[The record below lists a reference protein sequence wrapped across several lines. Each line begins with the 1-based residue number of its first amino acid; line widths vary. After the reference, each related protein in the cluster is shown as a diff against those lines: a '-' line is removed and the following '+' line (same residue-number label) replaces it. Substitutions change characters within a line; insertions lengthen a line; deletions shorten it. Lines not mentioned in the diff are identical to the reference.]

1 MVVAELPIS
10 CTVIHMWTHCGSL
23 HHASVIVVGI
33 DRNYDPPLYSISF
46 ERNNQDKTVEHSSL
60 EPSGVS
66 LSLKPAVDLACPE
79 SIDSMPSAGADV
91 EEMLSTSN
99 PERVGAAAANE
110 YGLPR
115 RFGRTLGK
123 RPSSPTGLH
132 ADIDHVERTLQ
143 QQPSDEARL
152 EALNWIVKEL
162 ARHDLGMAKRS
173 DDPDG
178 LLACLKRLR
187 TARSEKGADNTGAC
201 SKDGGPHNKDDG
213 ATTSAVLPDLGP
225 VGKKQMSLDPRVLR
239 DLDGEATLKNIE
251 KAMKSSSQHTRLL
264 SRLGKQVAHALV
276 RVHAC
281 THKCTHPCTHIG
293 THSRTHACTH
303 GRTHGRMHGRT
314 ITGTVTRARAHTHMY
329 THMVTYVHRNAT
341 HAGREGA

>member
-1 MVVAELPIS
+1 MA
-10 CTVIHMWTHCGSL
+10 
-23 HHASVIVVGI
+23 
-33 DRNYDPPLYSISF
+33 
-46 ERNNQDKTVEHSSL
+46 
-60 EPSGVS
+60 
-66 LSLKPAVDLACPE
+66 AV
-79 SIDSMPSAGADV
+79 
-91 EEMLSTSN
+91 
-99 PERVGAAAANE
+99 NE
-110 YGLPR
+110 YGLLR
-115 RFGRTLGK
+115 WFGGRERSTLGK
-123 RPSSPTGLH
+123 RPSSPTEKD

-143 QQPSDEARL
+143 QQPSDEAQL

-251 KAMKSSSQHTRLL
+251 KAMESSSQNARLL
-264 SRLGKQVAHALV
+264 SRLGKQVAHAPV
-276 RVHAC
+276 RVHARHARHAR
-281 THKCTHPCTHIG
+281 TNA
-293 THSRTHACTH
+293 RTH
-303 GRTHGRMHGRT
+303 
-314 ITGTVTRARAHTHMY
+314 
-329 THMVTYVHRNAT
+329 VHI
-341 HAGREGA
+341 